1 MFPELSD
8 VIVKRIAYLRY
19 AKMKSRNRQRLNR
32 RIKQE
37 MLDLRDSCGVK
48 DPTPYEAV
56 NEMIKELRS
65 DYEKKGSN
73 ISLYK

>member
-1 MFPELSD
+1 
-8 VIVKRIAYLRY
+8 
-19 AKMKSRNRQRLNR
+19 MKNRNRQRLNR

-48 DPTPYEAV
+48 DTTPYEAV
-56 NEMIKELRS
+56 KEMIKELRT

>member
-1 MFPELSD
+1 
-8 VIVKRIAYLRY
+8 
-19 AKMKSRNRQRLNR
+19 MKNRNRQRLNR
-32 RIKQE
+32 KIKQE

-56 NEMIKELRS
+56 KEIIKELRT